1 MVNGYG
7 KAYSQAY
14 QRAAVS
20 TMDQRKMIVMLH
32 DGAIKFLTIAA
43 DKQRK
48 KDFYAAH
55 INILRGKSII
65 TELMASLNMEEGGEI
80 AVNLKR
86 LYFYMFHELID
97 ANLKKEPER
106 TEHVVSLIRDL
117 RSGWQGIDSKGGA
130 SPNNRSGGASRNK
143 HISVRG

>member
-7 KAYSQAY
+7 KTYTQAY

-20 TMDQRKMIVMLH
+20 TMDQRKMILMLH

-48 KDFYAAH
+48 KDNYAAH
-55 INILRGKSII
+55 TNILRGKSII
-65 TELMASLNMEEGGEI
+65 TELMSSLNMEEGGDI

-106 TEHVVSLIRDL
+106 TEGVVSLLRDL
-117 RSGWQGIDSKGGA
+117 RSGWQGIDSKGDV
-130 SPNNRSGGASRNK
+130 PPDNRSGGASRNK